1 MGEVSSVI
9 QKIRED
15 KNNFGMLLER
25 MKPLINKYTK
35 LLYKD
40 EKEDVYSEMV
50 LALWE
55 AVMKMEYYNEDSEC
69 TVFLCTALKNKFLEL
84 YRNSKKY
91 HDNCTAMDQ
100 DIMTINQLY
109 EDNISDII
117 LENDLKRTIEYC
129 DERKKIIFTEIVI
142 DGMSDSEIAHKHNL
156 SRQYINRLRREL
168 YNILRKKY
176 FI

>member
-50 LALWE
+50 LA
-55 AVMKMEYYNEDSEC
+55 
-69 TVFLCTALKNKFLEL
+69 
-84 YRNSKKY
+84 
-91 HDNCTAMDQ
+91 
-100 DIMTINQLY
+100 
-109 EDNISDII
+109 
-117 LENDLKRTIEYC
+117 
-129 DERKKIIFTEIVI
+129 
-142 DGMSDSEIAHKHNL
+142 
-156 SRQYINRLRREL
+156 
-168 YNILRKKY
+168 
-176 FI
+176 

>member
-69 TVFLCTALKNKFLEL
+69 TVFCVQ
-84 YRNSKKY
+84 
-91 HDNCTAMDQ
+91 H
-100 DIMTINQLY
+100 
-109 EDNISDII
+109 
-117 LENDLKRTIEYC
+117 
-129 DERKKIIFTEIVI
+129 
-142 DGMSDSEIAHKHNL
+142 
-156 SRQYINRLRREL
+156 
-168 YNILRKKY
+168 
-176 FI
+176 

>member
-69 TVFLCTALKNKFLEL
+69 TVFL
-84 YRNSKKY
+84 
-91 HDNCTAMDQ
+91 
-100 DIMTINQLY
+100 
-109 EDNISDII
+109 
-117 LENDLKRTIEYC
+117 
-129 DERKKIIFTEIVI
+129 
-142 DGMSDSEIAHKHNL
+142 
-156 SRQYINRLRREL
+156 
-168 YNILRKKY
+168 
-176 FI
+176 